1 MTLQGSW
8 IVNDEDK
15 YGRKTHIIIQFS
27 LILEHINLLFN
38 RLYTIVLQSSPY
50 LFLQGT
56 KGTQF
61 NAWIKPQ
68 SGTVIKRR
76 DDIWK

>member
-1 MTLQGSW
+1 MK
-8 IVNDEDK
+8 IYK
-15 YGRKTHIIIQFS
+15 YFCPISKY
-27 LILEHINLLFN
+27 INLLLN
-38 RLYTIVLQSSPY
+38 RLHVVILQSLPY
-50 LFLQGT
+50 LLLQGT

-61 NAWIKPQ
+61 NAWTKPQ

>member
-1 MTLQGSW
+1 MCILHLGQKQ
-8 IVNDEDK
+8 N
-15 YGRKTHIIIQFS
+15 YNLTHIIILFS
-27 LILEHINLLFN
+27 LILKYINLLLN
-38 RLYTIVLQSSPY
+38 RLYSIVLQSSPY